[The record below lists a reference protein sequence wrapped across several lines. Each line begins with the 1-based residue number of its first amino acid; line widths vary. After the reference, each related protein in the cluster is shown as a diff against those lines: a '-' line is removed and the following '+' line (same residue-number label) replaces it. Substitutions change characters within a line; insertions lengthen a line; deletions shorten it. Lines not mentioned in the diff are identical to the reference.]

1 MLDVIFNGKSQELFD
16 TITVNTSL
24 DDICGTFTL
33 ETTLKENSPI
43 NLGDLLTIKGSGE
56 DISFGPINLIKG
68 FIEEAKGDITSDS
81 ARVSFSGRDILG
93 DLVDSSVPPEISLTK
108 GKISL
113 PELCAKVVRGLGIS
127 ATIVNEVGFLSPF
140 SEKDMKAVGFGGRAG
155 AFLQSFARKRGVF
168 LNTDGQ
174 GNLVIYAA
182 PEGVAYPEKLTEN
195 SMLDRSFSYSDVD
208 RFNKI
213 EVGSED
219 NFAQKEVVDSDS
231 AVDRRSMF
239 EDVDVRPTRYLQIQA
254 EESMSNKELEGKA
267 QEEVNIRRARAF
279 TFQCT
284 VPTHKYEKGKKI
296 QVDDKL
302 SGVTGTFLIRTVSYI
317 QSMEGNTSLLTLCFP
332 ETYSGVGKRITEKK
346 SQMNKKPKKLG
357 RVSDTDDTPRFFKGT
372 FADPTPNYLGGGVY
386 DG

>member
-1 MLDVIFNGKSQELFD
+1 MLDVIFEGKTQQLFD
-16 TITVNTSL
+16 SITVNTSL

-33 ETTLKENSPI
+33 ETTLETSAPFDR
-43 NLGDLLTIKGSGE
+43 GDLLTIKGSGE

-68 FIEEAKGDITSDS
+68 FIEESKGNITADS
-81 ARVSFSGRDILG
+81 ATVSYSGRDILG
-93 DLVDSSVPPEISLTK
+93 DLVDSSVPSEISLTK
-108 GKISL
+108 GKIAL
-113 PELCAKVVRGLGIS
+113 PELCAKVIRGLGIS
-127 ATIVNEVGFLSPF
+127 AAVINEVGPISPF
-140 SEKDMKAVGFGGRAG
+140 SEKEMKAVGFGGRAG

-174 GNLVIYAA
+174 GNLVIFGP
-182 PEGVAYPEKLTEN
+182 PEGIAYSEKLTKD
-195 SMLDRSFSYSDVD
+195 SMLDRNFSYSDVD

-219 NFAQKEVVDSDS
+219 NFAQKEVKDPDS

-239 EDVDVRPTRYLQIQA
+239 IDADVRTTRYLQIQA

-296 QVDDKL
+296 QVADEL
-302 SGVTGTFLIRTVSYI
+302 SGVTGTFLIRAVTYY
-317 QSMEGNTSLLTLCFP
+317 QNLGGNTSLLTLCFP
-332 ETYSGVGKRITEKK
+332 ETYSGVGKRITDKK
-346 SQMNKKPKKLG
+346 SKMNKKPKKPG